1 MDAETRRK
9 AVGMLREKLGGDPS
23 ITYADISSATGYSER
38 HLKRM
43 AGRIREG
50 ADPAAHGNAGSR
62 PANAASEAE
71 VRYLRELKRP
81 YPNVTIAH
89 FRDIYHE
96 DVVHNPRRAYDVERL
111 GLTERSASFF
121 RDLFAREGW
130 RSPAQRRPSPGRP
143 REEHPTRPPAPC
155 RGMLCQLDATPD
167 DWLAGLGAHAMHSAV
182 DDATSEV
189 LGAWFMPT
197 ECLRGYA
204 RAMRQVVVRH
214 GVPEAAY
221 VDRSSIFRRR
231 SDGSPTQFA
240 EMMGDLGVR
249 MVLAST
255 PQAKGRVERAH
266 RTIQL
271 RLPTDCL
278 RFGISDYDRLN
289 EWFNGYY
296 APYINAK
303 FAFAPRDP
311 ADRFGPA
318 PSEAELARVFRRRE
332 TRRASGGVIAYG
344 GSTWAL
350 VDALGEV
357 RDPGPGAAVGVY
369 TDAVDGSFYAEVDGR
384 RLSLVEV
391 GRRDRRGPVWLDDE
405 LRLQDY
411 LREMGRDGAAG

>member
-1 MDAETRRK
+1 
-9 AVGMLREKLGGDPS
+9 
-23 ITYADISSATGYSER
+23 
-38 HLKRM
+38 
-43 AGRIREG
+43 
-50 ADPAAHGNAGSR
+50 
-62 PANAASEAE
+62 
-71 VRYLRELKRP
+71 
-81 YPNVTIAH
+81 
-89 FRDIYHE
+89 
-96 DVVHNPRRAYDVERL
+96 
-111 GLTERSASFF
+111 
-121 RDLFAREGW
+121 
-130 RSPAQRRPSPGRP
+130 
-143 REEHPTRPPAPC
+143 
-155 RGMLCQLDATPD
+155 
-167 DWLAGLGAHAMHSAV
+167 
-182 DDATSEV
+182 
-189 LGAWFMPT
+189 
-197 ECLRGYA
+197 
-204 RAMRQVVVRH
+204 MR
-214 GVPEAAY
+214 
-221 VDRSSIFRRR
+221 
-231 SDGSPTQFA
+231 FA

-249 MVLAST
+249 MALAST
-255 PQAKGRVERAH
+255 PQAKERVERAH

-289 EWFNGYY
+289 ERFNDYY

-318 PSEAELARVFRRRE
+318 PSEAELARACRRRE

-405 LRLQDY
+405 LRLREY